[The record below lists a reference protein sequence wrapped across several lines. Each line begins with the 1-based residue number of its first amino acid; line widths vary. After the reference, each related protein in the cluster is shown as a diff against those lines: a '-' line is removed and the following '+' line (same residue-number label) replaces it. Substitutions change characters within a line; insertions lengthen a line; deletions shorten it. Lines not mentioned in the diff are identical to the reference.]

1 MKYFDKKCANSFF
14 RKKRMSDLSDKR
26 CSSDEIS
33 QGIRLKQVKGLKK
46 LSKEHLS
53 FLKLSV
59 HKDKNQN
66 MNHSYK

>member
-1 MKYFDKKCANSFF
+1 
-14 RKKRMSDLSDKR
+14 MSDLSDKR

-66 MNHSYK
+66 MNHSYKDD